1 MVLEARLFP
10 YPDPSQRLSSHL
22 LLPLSFSP
30 ALLALLFL
38 FFFLS
43 FVRLFRCLLRICARA
58 PQSGRVCVCVCHT
71 LFLRVLQ
78 RFSQLFMSAGGSR
91 VCSWR
96 EPTKLQVQTRISKE
110 DALST
115 YLRLTFN
122 QAVPILPFL
131 IPWWF
136 TILSLKPS
144 SSSFFQ
150 QPRFLQHVIASEPF
164 VKTPSTHRT
173 FHRAVPSPFF
183 LEIELTENQ

>member
-1 MVLEARLFP
+1 MTK
-10 YPDPSQRLSSHL
+10 H
-22 LLPLSFSP
+22 
-30 ALLALLFL
+30 ALHRFL
-38 FFFLS
+38 RKKRRS
-43 FVRLFRCLLRICARA
+43 RR
-58 PQSGRVCVCVCHT
+58 PVCVHPWTKGFVP
-71 LFLRVLQ
+71 LFHWSPLPP
-78 RFSQLFMSAGGSR
+78 FSSIAGGSR